1 MIDTHLYVLN
11 HSVHKIHLD
20 TFFAGGLDEVTGT
33 SSEDMTTGGL
43 ASPPSTTFSSINVA
57 ADSAEEVVGRE

>member
-33 SSEDMTTGGL
+33 SSEDIWGRYGGHGTKRGDGLVASRLRVCLLETTQ
-43 ASPPSTTFSSINVA
+43 
-57 ADSAEEVVGRE
+57 